1 MGALAGFF
9 GIAFAVMWVLFTTVA
24 VAVPAG
30 TALGQAL
37 ILAGAAAPAIAAL
50 AMTAVTDGRAGVRG
64 LLARLFLRS
73 TAARWYLFA
82 VAYMAAVKLTVA
94 ILHRAILGAWPVF
107 GGPPLLVIPLTI
119 AMSTPFQAGEEIG
132 WRGYALPRL
141 ASRLG
146 LAPASILLGLVW
158 GVWHLPQFFIADVD
172 TYGQSFAVF
181 VLQVTAISVAMAWLF
196 VRADGCLLPV
206 MVMHA
211 AVNNTKDIVPSAV
224 GGAHDVFG
232 LRSSAVGWLTVA
244 VLWILAAGLLP
255 AMRSAG
261 LSTHTGDGQ

>member
-1 MGALAGFF
+1 MGPLAGFF

-30 TALGQAL
+30 TPLGQAL

-50 AMTAVTDGRAGVRG
+50 VVTVATDGRAGVRAF
-64 LLARLFLRS
+64 LARLFLRQTS
-73 TAARWYLFA
+73 GLWYVLA
-82 VAYMAAVKLTVA
+82 LVYMPAVKLTVA
-94 ILHRAILGAWPVF
+94 VLHRVILGVWPAF
-107 GGPPLLVIPLTI
+107 GGPPLLVIPLAI
-119 AMSTPFQAGEEIG
+119 AVSTPFQAGEEIG

-141 ASRLG
+141 AARFG
-146 LAPASILLGLVW
+146 VAPASVLLGVVW

-196 VRADGCLLPV
+196 VRAGGCLLPV

-211 AVNNTKDIVPSAV
+211 AVNNTKDLVPSAV

-232 LRSSAVGWLTVA
+232 LQSSAVGWLTVA
-244 VLWILAAGLLP
+244 VLWMVAACLLP
-255 AMRSAG
+255 AMRSMQ
-261 LSTHTGDGQ
+261 LSTETR